1 MIIMAMKTILIAILL
16 LFSFGCSGRDPIHK
30 DEIPV
35 SSATEAKIQTLIV
48 AEAKARQERDAAIKT
63 SKDATAAAFEERQKR
78 DAALELAGKYDF
90 EAKRLDKVAKELK
103 AQEIAG
109 KISFYSWLTF
119 GAGALAFG
127 IGLFLLVRFGGKTA
141 LTLTISGAVGA
152 VVGLIGV
159 WIAPWWATIALIGAI
174 ILVSGLVLGLV
185 YLLFKNH
192 DALFQTVKKIQDI
205 KKEKPELKEY
215 LSKTLGDAHTGS
227 AKSIIGK
234 IKDKIKTKLEQSPS
248 TPPK

>member
-1 MIIMAMKTILIAILL
+1 MKNTIFVILFLL
-16 LFSFGCSGRDPIHK
+16 LSFGCSGRDPINNN

-35 SSATEAKIQTLIV
+35 SSATEAKIQTLIK
-48 AEAKARQERDAAIKT
+48 AEAQARQERDAAIKT
-63 SKDATAAAFEERQKR
+63 SQDAKAAAFEERQKR
-78 DAALELAGKYDF
+78 DAALELAGKYDS

-141 LTLTISGAVGA
+141 LTLTISGASTA
-152 VVGLIGV
+152 VLGLIGV

-192 DALFQTVKKIQDI
+192 DALFQTVQKIQDI
-205 KKEKPELKEY
+205 KSEKPELKEY
-215 LSKTLGDAHTGS
+215 INKTLGDAHSIS
-227 AKSIIGK
+227 AKSIIS
-234 IKDKIKTKLEQSPS
+234 KIKTKLG
-248 TPPK
+248 